1 MSKTIVKK
9 GQSVLEF
16 LYQLGQINP
25 SIKAFQLALLDVA
38 PPLEQRAAL
47 MAEDQN
53 IVDRARELRDT
64 LRLPFWDGVMLTAAN
79 TNNLPGGLLNAATF
93 HQSLVGKIRRVDK
106 ASATFSHLTEIAD
119 AAQAQGRLLVFVSEI
134 EMADGS
140 SLHIP
145 MLDFH
150 SAFSDHATELVTDV
164 IRTLNLTGVLLS
176 SGKSYHFYGD
186 QPVTPTRL
194 SELLAKA
201 LLFGPIVDRTWI
213 AHQLIEGRCALR
225 ISTRADY
232 GGPPTVVKAV

>member
-1 MSKTIVKK
+1 MRKTIAKQ
-9 GQSVLEF
+9 GQSVLEV
-16 LYQLGQINP
+16 LYQLGQIHP
-25 SIKAFQLALLDVA
+25 SIKTFQLALLDVA

-47 MAEDQN
+47 LAVDQS
-53 IVDRARELRDT
+53 IADRARELRDT

-79 TNNLPGGLLNAATF
+79 TNSLPSGLLNAAAF
-93 HQSLVGKIRRVDK
+93 HQSLVGKIQRVDK
-106 ASATFSHLTEIAD
+106 ESATFSLLSKIAD
-119 AAQAQGRLLVFVSEI
+119 AAQVQGRLLVFVSEI
-134 EMADGS
+134 EMVDGS
-140 SLHIP
+140 AQHIP

-164 IRTLNLTGVLLS
+164 IRTLDLTGVLLS

-194 SELLAKA
+194 RELLAKA

-232 GGPPTVVKAV
+232 GRPPTVVKAV